1 MAEYRAR
8 VAEAAERG
16 APPAA
21 GALPGGMPSG
31 ELQTAASS
39 DEDAYEVRARWVI
52 AWGPPAIIIC
62 ICTSAPLKNL
72 T

>member
-39 DEDAYEVRARWVI
+39 DEDAYEVHARPITGRAR
-52 AWGPPAIIIC
+52 AA
-62 ICTSAPLKNL
+62 S
-72 T
+72 